1 MELIRHCDP
10 LISIYIGLVD
20 WDLLVLAA
28 YRSSSVEGRLFF
40 VICGQRSSVLCT
52 GRLKRK
58 IYS

>member
-20 WDLLVLAA
+20 WDLLVLAS
-28 YRSSSVEGRLFF
+28 YRSSLVEGRLFF

-52 GRLKRK
+52 GRV
-58 IYS
+58 